1 LVQVWVIE
9 NVPEPSYDLPISP
22 RLIRDHMLDRPQ
34 SEGEKRVALSSI
46 RPNSYAARPKTK
58 LAQPCGPVR
67 TKRRSI
73 FIIRIEPPAQD
84 FRALLEVARDGEL
97 SDIAF
102 DPHPALRLDD
112 GTDVVEDDT
121 SDRRGPPC
129 RQHHGEQAAVG
140 GADE

>member
-1 LVQVWVIE
+1 VLA
-9 NVPEPSYDLPISP
+9 P
-22 RLIRDHMLDRPQ
+22 
-34 SEGEKRVALSSI
+34 GALS
-46 RPNSYAARPKTK
+46 
-58 LAQPCGPVR
+58 
-67 TKRRSI
+67 KRHPILRCEL
-73 FIIRIEPPAQD
+73 RELRVEPPAQD
-84 FRALLEVARDGEL
+84 FRAFLEVARHGEL